1 MTYERT
7 PVLEV
12 EDLTVSV
19 NTPAGTAD
27 AVSGVTFAVDRS
39 KILGI
44 VGESGSGKT
53 LSCLAVMDLLP
64 KNAERQHGTIRLGGT
79 DLVALSTRHMRT
91 VRGSRMGMV
100 FQDYS
105 EALNPVRTIGTQI
118 AEPLKLYKKLSG
130 GAARRR
136 GLELLELVG
145 IPDPAVRWREYPH
158 QLSGGMAQRVMIAMS
173 LACEPEL
180 IIADEPTTALDVTI
194 QAQILDL
201 LIRMRDE
208 TGTAMIIVSHDL
220 GVIAET
226 ADSVAV
232 MYAGRIVEKGD
243 VFEVFER
250 PRHRYTAA
258 LLASQPRF
266 DRSRKKLVAIPG
278 RVPPI
283 TEYPRGCAFASRC
296 TGVQDDCTSLQPPIL
311 NFGSSHRVACLN
323 PMEIGQ

>member
-19 NTPAGTAD
+19 NTPVGTAD
-27 AVSGVTFAVDRS
+27 AVSGVSFTVDRS

-53 LSCLAVMDLLP
+53 LSCLAVMGLLP
-64 KNAERQHGTIRLGGT
+64 KNAERQHGTIRLSGM
-79 DLVALSTRHMRT
+79 DLVALSTRQIRT

-105 EALNPVRTIGTQI
+105 EALNPVRTIGNQI
-118 AEPLKLYKKLSG
+118 AEPLELYKKLSG
-130 GAARRR
+130 AAARRR

-220 GVIAET
+220 GVVAET

-232 MYAGRIVEKGD
+232 MYAGRIVEEGD

-266 DRSRKKLVAIPG
+266 DGSRKELVAIPG

-283 TEYPRGCAFASRC
+283 TEYPGGCAFASRC
-296 TGVQDDCTSLQPPIL
+296 TGVQNDCTLRQPPISS
-311 NFGSSHRVACLN
+311 FGSSHRVACLN
-323 PMEIGQ
+323 PMEIG